1 MEVRSAPMQVE
12 AEHEG
17 SPGAVRRWARNARV
31 LQELTAALGGTLTR
45 HEVVAALLD
54 HGISTLGAQA
64 VLVLLGTPDHGSLE
78 VAGSR
83 GHPPGVAE
91 PGTRLQ
97 VGAGDPITEAL
108 RSGEPRWVERRAEAI
123 ERGEVPAGFPAA
135 SVDGWTVVLPLTD
148 ADGAVFG
155 ALSFHFGPSI
165 ALDARERELL
175 ETIGRQS
182 AQALE
187 RARLFSAERAARAE
201 SEAARLVAERA
212 RREADE
218 ANQAKASFLA
228 TMSHEIRTPINAILG
243 YSQLMELGIA
253 GPVTEEQR
261 GYLAKLMATSEHL
274 RGLVDDVL
282 DLSKI
287 EAEQMA
293 VARRPAMTGP
303 LVAASLDLVRPQ
315 SSARAVRLVDARSGD
330 PGEGFIG
337 DEHRVRQILA
347 NLLSNAVK
355 FTDAGGTVSV
365 DCGHLDHTPPEA
377 ALHGDGPWTFV
388 RVRDTG
394 IGIAPEEQAKIF
406 EPFHQADRGHTR
418 QRGGTGLGL
427 AISRRLARLMGGDLT
442 LESAPGVGST
452 FTLWLPAAASLEDG
466 FESAAARGACARQEL
481 RFHRTH
487 GLGEVGW
494 HVRNAIEDIVTAYA
508 TRLRADPALPQ
519 SGGLL
524 RTELEDHQLSFLA
537 DLAQTLMMIE
547 ETGGP
552 DSDLLRDGSTIQRVI
567 AELHGAMRERRDFSE
582 EQLAHEYEILLEE
595 ITAAVRRRVPE
606 QPGDA
611 SFALSILE
619 RLVMRARE
627 LGLAAFRRAREAR
640 PDDDERPAAP
650 TYAPRALPGD
660 AASGGASA

>member
-1 MEVRSAPMQVE
+1 MEVPSSSMQIE
-12 AEHEG
+12 AEQEG

-45 HEVVAALLD
+45 EEVVVALVD
-54 HGISTLGAQA
+54 HGMSTLGART
-64 VLVLLGTPDHGSLE
+64 VLIVLGTADHASLE

-97 VGAGDPITEAL
+97 LRAGDPIAEAL
-108 RSGEPRWVERRAEAI
+108 RSAEPYWVERQDADVAHDREPS
-123 ERGEVPAGFPAA
+123 ESPVMPGG
-135 SVDGWTVVLPLTD
+135 GWTVALPLTD

-155 ALSFHFGPSI
+155 ALAFHFGPSTE
-165 ALDARERELL
+165 LDAQERGLL
-175 ETIGRQS
+175 ETIGRQG

-218 ANQAKASFLA
+218 ANQAKAAFLA

-261 GYLAKLMATSEHL
+261 DYLARLMATSEHL

-315 SSARAVRLVDARSGD
+315 ASARAVRLVDARSGD
-330 PGEGFIG
+330 PGEGFVG

-365 DCGHLDHTPPEA
+365 DCGRFDHTPPAA
-377 ALHGDGPWTFV
+377 ALQGDGPWTFV

-394 IGIAPEEQAKIF
+394 IGIAPEEQTKIF
-406 EPFHQADRGHTR
+406 EPFHQVDRGHTR

-466 FESAAARGACARQEL
+466 LESAAARGARARQEL
-481 RFHRTH
+481 SSHRTH

-494 HVRNAIEDIVTAYA
+494 LVRNSIEDIVTAYA
-508 TRLRADPALPQ
+508 TRLRADPVLPQ
-519 SGGLL
+519 SAGLL

-567 AELHGAMRERRDFSE
+567 AELHGAMRERRDFTE

-606 QPGDA
+606 QAGDA
-611 SFALSILE
+611 SFALGILE

-640 PDDDERPAAP
+640 PDGGRGAASA
-650 TYAPRALPGD
+650 YAPRESPGD
-660 AASGGASA
+660 AANGGAPA